1 MIKRGIVLVFAFLL
15 LLLNY
20 VSAIDEGYCATAE
33 ITSINPSS
41 IGAEED
47 FTVGI
52 QIDNCG
58 EKIPENITFE
68 ITRHSK
74 DIEIKEP
81 LINYIGKLG
90 YSNSKRFILY
100 HMHSSPDAS
109 PGKHTFETKLS
120 YGAEN
125 FFIEEEN
132 NFSITINTENPD
144 LTISGVYTTPEII
157 YENEKIIL
165 VIDVENSGEGD
176 AKDVRIEIEDLNL
189 QGIKQKYL
197 GQIQSDESMPARFVF
212 EENKKG
218 IYNGNIKLNYKFGGE
233 IKEINFPLKI
243 QVFEKESNNILTF
256 SVILILGVL
265 IYFLLKKKIN
275 SKN

>member
-1 MIKRGIVLVFAFLL
+1 MIKRGILLVFAFL

-100 HMHSSPDAS
+100 HMHASPDAS